1 MELPK
6 FLLCDNTDFPED
18 IFIFHVEFPR
28 FIINLRNDEI
38 ELLESTEKLSKAEL
52 DTKMKLLIDLAND
65 FYDRELER
73 YE

>member
-6 FLLCDNTDFPED
+6 FLQCDNTDFPED

-28 FIINLRNDEI
+28 FIINLKNDEV
-38 ELLESTEKLSKAEL
+38 ELLESTEKLSKPEL
-52 DTKMKLLIDLAND
+52 DEKMKLLIDLAND

>member
-6 FLLCDNTDFPED
+6 FLLCDNTDFPEE

-28 FIINLRNDEI
+28 FIINLKNDEV
-38 ELLESTEKLSKAEL
+38 ELLETTEKLSKIEL
-52 DTKMKLLIDLAND
+52 DTKMKVLIDAAND
-65 FYDRELER
+65 FYDRELQR